1 MLPLKPIS
9 SELHCLFEQLTIS
22 ISAQVVE
29 QIGGGGCSYG
39 RIVEML
45 SKGMSAEK
53 RTSNAQFAFG
63 IGIEAGINV
72 GATPFGQD
80 VPKESSI
87 RVVDK
92 PWVSGILQQQLCL
105 PLWAMA
111 PSMQV

>member
-1 MLPLKPIS
+1 MPDTVALQCKFVNDDLALPLKPIS

-22 ISAQVVE
+22 ISGQVVE

-63 IGIEAGINV
+63 VGNDAGVNV
-72 GATPFGQD
+72 GAAPSCNE
-80 VPKESSI
+80 VPKELSI
-87 RVVDK
+87 PVAHK
-92 PWVSGILQQQLCL
+92 P
-105 PLWAMA
+105 
-111 PSMQV
+111 